1 MGTVLSL
8 IVQHK
13 DNKYSVFQDING
25 SLGFPNRLQL
35 AALVAGCIRQSNCG
49 SALSDANHQ
58 LEGLEKH
65 QKSSGLLASL
75 MVTLFTVWV

>member
-1 MGTVLSL
+1 VLECRYFSGWGGATL
-8 IVQHK
+8 CCVRLPR
-13 DNKYSVFQDING
+13 VAVLAG
-25 SLGFPNRLQL
+25 S
-35 AALVAGCIRQSNCG
+35 IRKSNSC
-49 SALSDANHQ
+49 SALSDANQQ